1 MENTAA
7 RPFGRLNIYAK
18 LHSDSPVEQARKA
31 GPCGNGDW
39 AGYSHVYA
47 NIAKGAEKMAQNPYR
62 RCSEDHVQAMA
73 DLGSGHEERMKAR
86 QMWLREYGYIA

>member
-1 MENTAA
+1 MKTPLS
-7 RPFGRLNIYAK
+7 RPFGRFGCSAP

-47 NIAKGAEKMAQNPYR
+47 NLAAAADKMGRDAGFR
-62 RCSEDHVQAMA
+62 LSDSHVDTMA
-73 DLGSGHEERMKAR
+73 DLGSGDENRMKYR
-86 QMWLREYGYIA
+86 QMWLRQYGWL